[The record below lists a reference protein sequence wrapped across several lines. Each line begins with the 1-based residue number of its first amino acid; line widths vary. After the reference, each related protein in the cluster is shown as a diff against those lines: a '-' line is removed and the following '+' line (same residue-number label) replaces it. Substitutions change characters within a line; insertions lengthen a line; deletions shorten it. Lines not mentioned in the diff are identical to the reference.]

1 MYVSGDIHKGLAHLR
16 AQGTMRATVAIRNT
30 LTATFA
36 VKPLHL
42 GVRTETLLQRLQL
55 IRGPKTDPRPI
66 SMAP

>member
-1 MYVSGDIHKGLAHLR
+1 
-16 AQGTMRATVAIRNT
+16 MRATVAIRNT